1 LANRDQWLYDIAGGM
16 CGIAGFLTRR
26 SGSADE
32 LRAIVEQ
39 MSATLR
45 HRGPDDA
52 GCWVDDTAG
61 VAFGHRRLAVVDLS
75 EHGHQPMLSASGRYV
90 LNYNGEIYNFTDVRR
105 DLEATGVRFRGSGDS
120 EVLVAAFDQWGLRE
134 TLDRC
139 NGMFA
144 LALWD
149 RRERTLSLARD
160 RMGEKPLYYGW
171 AGHSLVFGSELKALR
186 AHPSFDAAVDRDALT
201 LYLRHN
207 CVPAPYSIFEGIRKL
222 PPGMTLTVGPAAAPG
237 ALPEPQPFW
246 SLADVVA
253 GSSAHRL
260 TDSVDAAMDELDA
273 VLRDAVGIRMY
284 ADVPLGAFLSGG
296 IDSSLI
302 AALMQAQATTKVK
315 TFTVAFDDRSYDEAA
330 DAQRVAAHLGTEHT
344 ELLVTHDDALETV
357 PRLAD
362 LYDEP
367 FSDSSQLPTL
377 LLSRL
382 TREHVTVAMSGDGGD
397 ELFGGYNRYLWA
409 SGTWERLRHVPRP
422 LRAGLGAAL
431 GSVPPRWWDAA
442 YGRAEPLIPARRRV
456 RMPGIKVQKLAGVL
470 GSADIAD
477 LHVRLASHF
486 QHPERLVV
494 GGSEPPSL
502 FTHGPRPLLDDPV
515 EQMMYMDSVTY
526 LPDDILVKVD
536 RASMGVS
543 LEARV
548 PYLDHRVV
556 ELAWRLPAAMKIHA
570 GTGKWLLRRLLHR
583 YVPPSLVERPKMGF
597 GAPIGSWLRGPLR
610 PWAEDLLSVARLRRE
625 GFFEPVPVRQLWSDH
640 LAGRHER
647 QYELWDILMF
657 QTWLESQGGAPSVV
671 AP

>member
-1 LANRDQWLYDIAGGM
+1 M
-16 CGIAGFLTRR
+16 CGIAGFLTREPL
-26 SGSADE
+26 SDE
-32 LRAIVEQ
+32 RLGAIVEA

-45 HRGPDDA
+45 HRGPDDS
-52 GCWVDDTAG
+52 GCWVDDTCG

-75 EHGHQPMLSASGRYV
+75 EFGHQPMHSNSGRYV
-90 LNYNGEIYNFTDVRR
+90 LNYNGEIYNFAGLRR
-105 DLEATGVRFRGSGDS
+105 ELESTGSRFRGSGDS
-120 EVLVAAFDQWGLRE
+120 EVLMAAIERWGLHDA
-134 TLDRC
+134 LDRC

-149 RRERTLSLARD
+149 RQDRTLSLARD

-171 AGHSLVFGSELKALR
+171 SGRSLLFGSELKALR
-186 AHPSFDAAVDRDALT
+186 AHPAFDAAIDRDALT

-222 PPGMTLTVGPAAAPG
+222 PPGTTLTVGEGASPG
-237 ALPEPQPFW
+237 VLPEPQSYW
-246 SLADVVA
+246 SLADVVTEATENRYA
-253 GSSAHRL
+253 GSADDAL
-260 TDSVDAAMDELDA
+260 DTLDAA
-273 VLRDAVGIRMY
+273 LRDAVGLRMY

-315 TFTVAFDDRSYDEAA
+315 TFTIAFDDRGYDEAG
-330 DAQRVAAHLGTEHT
+330 DAQRVASHLGTEHT
-344 ELLVTHDDALETV
+344 ELLVTHEDALDTV
-357 PRLAD
+357 PRLAE

-367 FSDSSQLPTL
+367 FSDASQLPTF

-409 SGTWERLRHVPRP
+409 SGTWERLRRVPRP

-431 GSVPPRWWDAA
+431 DTVPPRWWDAG
-442 YGRAEPLIPARRRV
+442 YRRAEPAIPRRLRV
-456 RMPGIKVQKLAGVL
+456 RTPGIKVQKMAGVL
-470 GSADIAD
+470 GSADVAD
-477 LHVRLASHF
+477 LHLRLASHS
-486 QHPERLVV
+486 QNPHRLVV
-494 GGSEPPSL
+494 GGREPSSLFSRPERWPSL
-502 FTHGPRPLLDDPV
+502 ADPV
-515 EQMMYMDSVTY
+515 ERMMYLDSVTY

-548 PYLDHRVV
+548 PYLDHRIV
-556 ELAWRLPAAMKIHA
+556 ELAWQLPTAMKVHS

-583 YVPPSLVERPKMGF
+583 YVPPALVERPKMGF

-610 PWAEDLLSVARLRRE
+610 PWAEELLSESRLRRE
-625 GFFEPVPVRQLWSDH
+625 GYFEPSPIRRLWAEH
-640 LAGRHER
+640 QTGRRER

-657 QTWLESQGGAPSVV
+657 QVWLEANAGTASLRSVH
-671 AP
+671 

>member
-1 LANRDQWLYDIAGGM
+1 M
-16 CGIAGFLTRR
+16 
-26 SGSADE
+26 
-32 LRAIVEQ
+32 
-39 MSATLR
+39 
-45 HRGPDDA
+45 
-52 GCWVDDTAG
+52 
-61 VAFGHRRLAVVDLS
+61 AFGHRRLAVVDLS
-75 EHGHQPMLSASGRYV
+75 EHGHQPMLSNSGRYV
-90 LNYNGEIYNFTDVRR
+90 LNYNGEIYNFAVLRR
-105 DLEATGVRFRGSGDS
+105 ELEADGVRFQGSGDS
-120 EVLVAAFDQWGLRE
+120 EVLVAAFDRWGLVE

-149 RRERTLSLARD
+149 RQERTLSLARD

-171 AGHSLVFGSELKALR
+171 SGPSLLFGSELKALR
-186 AHPSFDAAVDRDALT
+186 AHPAFNAAVDRDALT

-207 CVPAPYSIFEGIRKL
+207 CVPAPYSIFQGIRKL
-222 PPGMTLTVGPAAAPG
+222 PPGTTLTIEAATTPG
-237 ALPEPQPFW
+237 VLPEPQPFW
-246 SLADVVA
+246 SLAEVVA
-253 GSSAHRL
+253 EATAHRL
-260 TDSVDAAMDELDA
+260 TGGVDAALDELDA
-273 VLRDAVGIRMY
+273 ILRDAVGIRMY

-302 AALMQAQATTKVK
+302 AALMQSQTTTKVK
-315 TFTVAFDDRSYDEAA
+315 TFTVAFDDRTYDEAA

-357 PRLAD
+357 PRLAE

-409 SGTWERLRHVPRP
+409 GGTWERLRRIPRP
-422 LRAGLGAAL
+422 VRAAVGTAL

-442 YGRAEPLIPARRRV
+442 YRRAEPAVPRSRRV
-456 RMPGIKVQKLAGVL
+456 RMPGLKVQKMAAVL
-470 GSADIAD
+470 GSEDVAD

-486 QHPERLVV
+486 QHPERLVM
-494 GGSEPPSL
+494 GGTEPPSL
-502 FTHGPRPLLDDPV
+502 FTRGGRPPLDDPV
-515 EQMMYMDSVTY
+515 EQMMYLDSVTY

-556 ELAWRLPAAMKIHA
+556 ETAWRLPTAMKIRS
-570 GTGKWLLRRLLHR
+570 GSGKWLLRRLLHR
-583 YVPPSLVERPKMGF
+583 YVPPALVERPKMGF

-610 PWAEDLLSVARLRRE
+610 PWAEDLLSEDRLRRE
-625 GFFEPVPVRQLWSDH
+625 GFFQPAAVRRVWSDH
-640 LAGRHER
+640 LAGRRER
-647 QYELWDILMF
+647 QYELWDLLMF
-657 QTWLESQGGAPSVV
+657 QVWLEANQSGAPAAVGV
-671 AP
+671 